1 MSGEKQWC
9 LYIVECAD
17 GTLYTGITNDLPK
30 RLDAHNRGTASR
42 YTRVRRPVHLRYQ
55 EPQTDRSSASKREA
69 AVKRLSRVAKD
80 LLIAQARVGLR
91 QKKPRSVRSRRNSSS
106 REKSKSKTDTAPSM
120 G

>member
-1 MSGEKQWC
+1 MSEAKQWC

-17 GTLYTGITNDLPK
+17 GTLYTGITNDLEK

-42 YTRVRRPVHLRYQ
+42 YTRVRRPVQLRYQ
-55 EPQTDRSSASKREA
+55 EVQTDRSTASKREA
-69 AVKRLSRVAKD
+69 AVKRLSRAAKE
-80 LLIAQARVGLR
+80 LLIAQARGGLR

-106 REKSKSKTDTAPSM
+106 RAKSRSKTEAAPSV